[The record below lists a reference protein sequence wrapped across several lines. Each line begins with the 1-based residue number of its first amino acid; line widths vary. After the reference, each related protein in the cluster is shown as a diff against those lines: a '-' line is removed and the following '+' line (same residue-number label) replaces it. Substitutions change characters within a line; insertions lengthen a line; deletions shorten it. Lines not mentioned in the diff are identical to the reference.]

1 MLTTNL
7 GTESVRWQEII
18 EFLGGAAVFG
28 AVIAYL
34 GKTAIDAYISGRVA
48 AFKEELQRLTT
59 EHSVRFQRLHSERA
73 EAIRDFYAKL
83 AQLEATLSSTLA
95 PFQPAGDDALP
106 TKVQAVADQYNEA
119 QAFFLPRRVF
129 FEERTCVL
137 VDQVFAIVRGVFID
151 ITEHEVDT
159 RHPTYMHDPGSLRE
173 RREAWQRARSTYE
186 QEFSKLKQSLEDD
199 FRSLLGIGAS

>member
-1 MLTTNL
+1 
-7 GTESVRWQEII
+7 VRWQEII

-34 GKTAIDAYISGRVA
+34 GKAAIDAYISGRVA

-73 EAIRDFYAKL
+73 EAIRDFYVKL

-95 PFQPAGDDALP
+95 PFQPAGDDPLP
-106 TKVQAVADQYNEA
+106 TKVQAVADQYNQA

-137 VDQVFAIVRGVFID
+137 VDQVFSIVRGVFID

-159 RHPTYMHDPGSLRE
+159 HHLTYRHNPASLKE
-173 RREAWQRARSTYE
+173 RHESWKRARSTYE
-186 QEFSKLKQSLEDD
+186 QEFSKLKQTLEDD
-199 FRSLLGIGAS
+199 FRSLLGIGSA